1 MEEMREFMMRQ
12 EDEIS
17 RLKKINRLSNEDLSS
32 LEGES
37 VLGQRLYDIE
47 MELSEQKRS
56 TTKITKLCMAAINSL
71 ERIEEKPG
79 RLIFFL
85 YLSANHELSTVLL
98 DYDESAKEE
107 NNVDPTVIKTLCQQ
121 MEALNKLLIKV
132 DDDIEAVDQ
141 KAEEGLSEVEKLQG
155 KLSTLE
161 KSQKDKND
169 SLFGEMKAFLVSK
182 TYATREDLSRSLKTM
197 PLPLSKDE
205 ISRMIR
211 DSQTEVIK
219 TIRESQPAT
228 LKKEDVVQLIDKA
241 TSNFLKTVKGKIS
254 RIELS
259 LILKI
264 FICS

>member
-1 MEEMREFMMRQ
+1 M
-12 EDEIS
+12 
-17 RLKKINRLSNEDLSS
+17 N
-32 LEGES
+32 
-37 VLGQRLYDIE
+37 
-47 MELSEQKRS
+47 
-56 TTKITKLCMAAINSL
+56 T
-71 ERIEEKPG
+71 
-79 RLIFFL
+79 
-85 YLSANHELSTVLL
+85 NHELSTVLL

-241 TSNFLKTVKGKIS
+241 TSNFLKTVKGKIT
-254 RIELS
+254 RIKLS

-264 FICS
+264 FICSRNIQLQ